1 MSKIEINAA
10 QMKFIREFFDNYED
24 EKVKFKV
31 IDTSNRIKTTY
42 EVETELA
49 DNELEKYVKAVF
61 KEKSQYGNALYYTIR
76 VIK

>member
-42 EVETELA
+42 EVETDLS
-49 DNELEKYVKAVF
+49 DSELEKYVKKIF
-61 KEKSQYGNALYYTIR
+61 KEKSKYGSSLYYT
-76 VIK
+76 VKLVK